1 MFRFATVVCAAA
13 SVFPDDLS
21 LSEGL
26 HLLQL
31 KVAKTT
37 DSESYA
43 GGEAKPFGPEPWNEK
58 SRDAVPWNRYGNSK
72 VNCHVKSSVQGYLTD
87 KSRDFPEDLALPGTP
102 HQIVAG
108 RCRPTGPG
116 LYPVLTKKDGSEA
129 VQMYNLGCSQGIY
142 HMGFNAKS
150 YVERQAKDFGKG
162 GQNKPMLQRCSA
174 ATSYAFKFDDVI
186 VRVLPDWDRKPASA
200 GGKKKK

>member
-31 KVAKTT
+31 KVAKTS

-43 GGEAKPFGPEPWNEK
+43 GGEAKPYGPEPWNEA
-58 SRDAVPWNRYGNSK
+58 SRDAVPWKRYKNSK

-87 KSRDFPEDLALPGTP
+87 KSRVFPKDLAFEGNP

-108 RCRPTGPG
+108 RCRPTGRSVKFRAFFVDIVFEMLCG
-116 LYPVLTKKDGSEA
+116 WHATL
-129 VQMYNLGCSQGIY
+129 NLGLRLRTRALSC
-142 HMGFNAKS
+142 ADK
-150 YVERQAKDFGKG
+150 ERRLGSRADVQPRLFPGHLPHG
-162 GQNKPMLQRCSA
+162 LQR
-174 ATSYAFKFDDVI
+174 
-186 VRVLPDWDRKPASA
+186 
-200 GGKKKK
+200 